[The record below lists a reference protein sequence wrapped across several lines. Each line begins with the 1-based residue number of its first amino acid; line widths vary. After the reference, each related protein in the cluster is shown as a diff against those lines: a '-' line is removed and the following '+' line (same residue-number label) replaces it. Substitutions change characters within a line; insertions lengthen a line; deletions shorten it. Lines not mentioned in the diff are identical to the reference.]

1 MAGGS
6 GQIRAGRA
14 FVEFAVQGQDTVRR
28 AFVRVQA
35 SLAAFMRATARIG
48 KSGVGYFKS
57 LGSVI
62 AGVAQKLIAMGAAA
76 GFALG
81 ALAGTVLIRAIK
93 QASDF
98 GETVS
103 KFNIV
108 FGENAKAMRE
118 WAEEYGAAIGRSKK
132 EMLDFMSTSQGFLVP
147 MGLDEAQAAKMSQVL
162 TQLSFDLGSFH
173 NIADDEAFEKLR
185 AGLSGEAEPL
195 KVLGVVLNEAA
206 MKAELL
212 KHGLE
217 PSTATEAQ
225 KVMARYNIILAS
237 TAMAQG
243 DAERTSDSFAN
254 KVKALQASWDDFLV
268 VIGEKAIPYAA
279 MLVDWLTKLVRATE
293 LASSSL
299 GGASGNLENT
309 GASSQFLV
317 TAIDWMVRGW
327 HMFNTTIQTTF
338 ALIQGLFALLVNMAR
353 FMVAN
358 PLTKTM
364 FGEEAIDNLEGPL
377 LEAEKWLTTE
387 AQRRLE
393 DAGKS
398 LDVLDDENVGAD
410 FLASFRSSMD
420 RASEDLKKIAEE
432 ANETVAV
439 PFEAIEN
446 FGPAIGK
453 AKKKAEEVKREIEI
467 VSPESLEGM
476 AAYEQFRENARVRE
490 MALLAK
496 AAEALRRAIENP
508 AIALATVE

>member
-14 FVEFAVQGQDTVRR
+14 FVEFAVQGQDTVRK

-35 SLAAFMRATARIG
+35 SLAAFMRATSRIG
-48 KSGVGYFKS
+48 KRGVQYFKS
-57 LGSVI
+57 LGTAV
-62 AGVAQKLIAMGAAA
+62 AGVGSKLLAMGKYAA
-76 GFALG
+76 FALG
-81 ALAGTVLIRAIK
+81 ALAGAVLTNAIK

-108 FGENAKAMRE
+108 FGDNAKAMRA

-132 EMLDFMSTSQGFLVP
+132 EMLDFMSTSQGFLIP
-147 MGLDEAQAAKMSQVL
+147 MGIDEAQATKMSQVL

-173 NIADDEAFEKLR
+173 NIADDEAFEKIR

-212 KHGLE
+212 KHGLD

-254 KVKALQASWDDFLV
+254 KVKALHAAWDDFLV
-268 VIGEKAIPYAA
+268 ILGEKVLPYAA
-279 MLVDWLTKLVRATE
+279 MLVDWLTKLLRATD
-293 LASSSL
+293 LTSASVNN
-299 GGASGNLENT
+299 ASGSLENA

-317 TAIDWMVRGW
+317 TALDWMIHGW
-327 HMFNTTIQTTF
+327 HLFNATIQTAF
-338 ALIQGLFALLVNMAR
+338 ALVQGFFALLVNLSR

-364 FGEEAIDNLEGPL
+364 FGEDAIKPLEDSL

-387 AQRRLE
+387 AQKRLE

-398 LDVLDDENVGAD
+398 LDALDDEGLGEE
-410 FLASFRSSMD
+410 FLAGFRSSMD
-420 RASEDLKKIAEE
+420 QASADLKKVAEE
-432 ANETVAV
+432 ASETVAV

-446 FGPAIGK
+446 FGPAINK

-476 AAYEQFRENARVRE
+476 AAFEQFRENARVKE